1 LPISLPVIRTNRDLV
16 LEMNLELSLGNAI
29 KKAACQAL
37 FFIVLFFGAASADS
51 GTLPSPDENTLKA
64 GDGPPAEAE
73 AEPEFLDAQSVAD
86 PLGPW
91 NRMVFTF
98 NDKLYFWVM
107 KPAAKGYN
115 TVVPEG
121 VRISARNFFVNL
133 SMPVRFVN
141 ASLQGK
147 IKSAAVEL
155 ARFGVNTVFGIAG
168 LFDIA
173 KMWKIEGQEKD
184 LGMTLGFYGIGD
196 GLYIVWPFLGP
207 SSLRDT
213 IGSVG
218 DGFLS
223 PVNYVTP
230 AETAFAITAY
240 EYFNDTSVSL
250 GDYESLK
257 EAAIDPYIAV
267 KDSYIQHRRYQINK

>member
-1 LPISLPVIRTNRDLV
+1 
-16 LEMNLELSLGNAI
+16 MNLELSLGNPI
-29 KKAACQAL
+29 KKGSCKAL
-37 FFIVLFFGAASADS
+37 FFIALFLWTAWAHA

-64 GDGPPAEAE
+64 GDSPPAEAE
-73 AEPEFLDAQSVAD
+73 AEPEFLEAPSVAD
-86 PLGPW
+86 PLEPW

-107 KPAAKGYN
+107 KPAASGYN

-121 VRISARNFFVNL
+121 VRISARNFFDNL

-173 KMWKIEGQEKD
+173 KMWKIERQEKD

-213 IGSVG
+213 IGTVG

-223 PVNYVTP
+223 PVNYINP
-230 AETAFAITAY
+230 AETAFAINAY
-240 EYFNDTSVSL
+240 EYFNDASLSL
-250 GDYESLK
+250 GDYEILK
-257 EAAIDPYIAV
+257 ESAIDPYIAV